1 MSKSNDEALAALAI
15 GIQMLQTELERGG
28 KLKFQDDKWYIF
40 DAAGDSVGYGD
51 EHGADSIF
59 NLIVQLGEGMK

>member
-28 KLKFQDDKWYIF
+28 KLKFQDNQWHIF

-51 EHGADSIF
+51 DR
-59 NLIVQLGEGMK
+59 VT